1 MKIRFCL
8 SILLLLL
15 LGSQIVFSQSED
27 KYINARKDIIDF
39 RNNSV
44 LLVRLQT
51 RDKSIQA
58 YRDRNMN
65 EYADKLQN
73 EQDLLNKRIIQAFED
88 YYNFTQVY
96 YFLSSDSR
104 HIINQT
110 YDSIS
115 FVNIDLKP
123 DPSIK
128 PNLTSFYVAQFGI
141 VSSETDAL
149 GVFIMNSMLEKLQ
162 KPFPYYAKSPFFSSK
177 NNTPWKTVK
186 RLNKNLHFY
195 YQQAR

>member
-141 VSSETDAL
+141 VS
-149 GVFIMNSMLEKLQ
+149 
-162 KPFPYYAKSPFFSSK
+162 
-177 NNTPWKTVK
+177 
-186 RLNKNLHFY
+186 
-195 YQQAR
+195 